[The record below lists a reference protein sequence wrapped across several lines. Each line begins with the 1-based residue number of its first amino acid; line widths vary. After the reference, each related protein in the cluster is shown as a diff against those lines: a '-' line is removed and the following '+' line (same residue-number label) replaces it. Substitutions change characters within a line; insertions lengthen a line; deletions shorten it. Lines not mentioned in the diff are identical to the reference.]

1 MSTYKKNKKRNADIQ
16 GYIILACVFA
26 LLIAGGA
33 YYIKAQSEA
42 VVRNKIDLC
51 RDDGFVARETAIVI
65 DATDD
70 FNESQALVIKKEFE
84 NIISKSLIDERFS
97 LFVINEKLADNK
109 PLIVA
114 CNAGDGSD
122 KSNMTANLRRLKQ
135 AWEEQ
140 FYNKIVNQIDELIGE
155 HKADESPIMEF
166 IKYVSIESFYSSKAA
181 EKRLI
186 VVSDMLHHTGSFS
199 HYTTIEKFFDSPY
212 AIEVRPYLDN
222 IGVEVLYVYRPQY
235 ANLQNRKHVEFWE
248 QYFSYGNGQLTRV
261 KTIN

>member
-1 MSTYKKNKKRNADIQ
+1 MSTRKKNQKKNADRQ
-16 GYIILACVFA
+16 GYFILACVVA
-26 LLIAGGA
+26 LLTAGGA
-33 YYIKAQSEA
+33 YYIKTQSEA
-42 VVRNKIDLC
+42 VVRNKTDLC
-51 RDDGFVARETAIVI
+51 RDDGFVARETAIII

-70 FNESQALVIKKEFE
+70 FNESQALVVKKEFE

-97 LFVINEKLADNK
+97 LYVVNEKLADNK
-109 PLIVA
+109 PLVVA

-155 HKADESPIMEF
+155 HEADESPIMEF
-166 IKYVSIESFYSSKAA
+166 IKYVSVKTFYSSQAA

-186 VVSDMLHHTGSFS
+186 IVSDMLHHTGAFS
-199 HYTTIEKFFDSPY
+199 HYTVNQKFFDSPY
-212 AIEVRPYLDN
+212 AIEVRPYLDD
-222 IGVEVLYVYRPQY
+222 IEVEVLYIYRPEY
-235 ANLQNRKHVEFWE
+235 ANLQTRKHVEFWE
-248 QYFSYGNGQLTRV
+248 KYFSQGNGKLTRV